1 MQIIHNPRCRK
12 SREALDILQ
21 SKGIDPEIRLYLND
35 ILSAD
40 ELKDILK
47 KLNIPAE
54 SLVRKNESYFKENLK
69 GKTLSEEEWI
79 SEMIKVPKLIE
90 RPIIIV
96 NDKAVIARPPE
107 KANEII

>member
-1 MQIIHNPRCRK
+1 
-12 SREALDILQ
+12 
-21 SKGIDPEIRLYLND
+21 
-35 ILSAD
+35 LSAD

-54 SLVRKNESYFKENLK
+54 SLIRKNESYFKEKLK

-79 SEMIKVPKLIE
+79 SEMIKEPKLIE

-96 NDKAVIARPPE
+96 KDKAVIARPPE

>member
-35 ILSAD
+35 VLSAD

-54 SLVRKNESYFKENLK
+54 SLIRKNESYFKEKLK

-79 SEMIKVPKLIE
+79 SEMIKEPKLIE

-96 NDKAVIARPPE
+96 KDKAVIARPPE